1 MIWLTWRQFRTQA
14 VIALAALAAVA
25 IYLVILGYQMRH
37 SYDTNIVGCLP
48 ADCAGARRDFDHA
61 YDLPVALIGA
71 LLLGTPAVI
80 GAFWGAPLIT
90 RELEEKTDRM
100 VWNQSV
106 TRTRWLAVKLT
117 LLTLVSMAVAGLYS
131 LLLTWSASRYDQLV
145 GDRFNAMNFAS
156 RNITPIGY
164 AAFAF
169 LLGTVI
175 GLVVRRTLPAM
186 ALTLALF
193 AVIQVVMPIALRQH
207 LMPPVT
213 SIVKLDAEAISR
225 ADFFGFNENGARV
238 GGYTMPG
245 AWSLTSESP
254 LFNADGT
261 PYTAKQADE
270 CHEGSPQAGMACI
283 AQQNLHFSYEHQPAD
298 RYWRFQWI
306 ELSVFLGLAL
316 LLTGFGFWR
325 IRTYSS

>member
-14 VIALAALAAVA
+14 MVAFAALAVLA

-37 SYDTNIVGCLP
+37 AYDTDIAGCQP
-48 ADCAGARRDFDHA
+48 ADCVGARRDFNQA
-61 YDLPVALIGA
+61 YHLPVALIGG
-71 LLLGTPAVI
+71 LLLGVPAVI

-90 RELEEKTDRM
+90 RELEAKTDRM

-131 LLLTWSASRYDQLV
+131 LLLTWSASRYDQLI
-145 GDRFNAMNFAS
+145 GDRFSALTFAS
-156 RNITPIGY
+156 RNLTPIGY

-193 AVIQVVMPIALRQH
+193 AVIQVLLPIALRQH

-213 SIVKLDAEAISR
+213 SVVKLDAEAIER
-225 ADFFGFNENGARV
+225 ADFMGFNESGARI

-254 LFNADGT
+254 LFNPDGT
-261 PYTAKQADE
+261 PYTAQQADD
-270 CHEGSPQAGMACI
+270 CHGGSPQAGMACI
-283 AQQNLHFSYEHQPAD
+283 ARQNLHFSYAHQPAD

-316 LLTGFGFWR
+316 LLTAFGFWR
-325 IRTYSS
+325 IRNYSS